1 MIYHQKLYKNNE
13 TYVTFAHLAEIP
25 HEMLDASRS
34 MRVGWLLAAIS
45 RSTSFA
51 ARPGH
56 HVGNK
61 GILLESLKNEIP
73 CLSDTDVKDLLSA
86 PDLTSRIN
94 YLLDF
99 NRGFF
104 DFELE
109 TQKQVGEQMGIGF
122 LRYQAFTDSL
132 AVFKN

>member
-1 MIYHQKLYKNNE
+1 MIYHQKLFKNNE
-13 TYVTFAHLAEIP
+13 TYVSFAHLAEIP
-25 HEMLDASRS
+25 PEMLDASRS
-34 MRVGWLLAAIS
+34 IRVGWLLAAIS

-86 PDLTSRIN
+86 TDLTSRIN

-122 LRYQAFTDSL
+122 LRYLAFTDSL